1 MFAFLGVY
9 LQAVS
14 AHKLISQ
21 GRGVFLLHTLLSQGM
36 WALSEA
42 NTAPA
47 AVQAVGMGLLL
58 LSIISFYQWEEKH
71 SSSNKEGEGGR
82 CGKDGTRRKDGRVL
96 MEEH

>member
-9 LQAVS
+9 LRAVS

-42 NTAPA
+42 NTA

-58 LSIISFYQWEEKH
+58 LSIISFYQ
-71 SSSNKEGEGGR
+71 
-82 CGKDGTRRKDGRVL
+82 
-96 MEEH
+96 